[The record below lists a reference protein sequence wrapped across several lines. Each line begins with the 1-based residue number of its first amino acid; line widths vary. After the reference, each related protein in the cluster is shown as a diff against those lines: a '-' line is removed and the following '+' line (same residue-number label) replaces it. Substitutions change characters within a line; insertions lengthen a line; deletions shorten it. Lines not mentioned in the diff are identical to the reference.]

1 MRIWDVEA
9 PAEWGPEDFNTA
21 DPATKERIDAYLQ
34 SSGARELVVPHRQNR
49 VVIFNSDLF
58 HRTDDIRFRDGF
70 ENRRIN
76 VTMLYGRREQG

>member
-1 MRIWDVEA
+1 M
-9 PAEWGPEDFNTA
+9 
-21 DPATKERIDAYLQ
+21 
-34 SSGARELVVPHRQNR
+34 PHRQNR

-76 VTMLYGRREQG
+76 VTMLYGTREQG